1 MNHSEQVAK
10 KIIERLRPGCNMTFR
25 VHQSNG
31 ECDFELFHNLT
42 AVAEV
47 EVTMLTD
54 ASMRQTRARIL
65 NAKQGGQFVQGSK
78 CQKGWSVYLT
88 EGADDIKRIRQLID
102 DYLAPIEASG
112 AEEFS
117 FHTDAATSP
126 AICKIFRDL
135 GVQAGCVTKWKPPEN
150 RICIDGPSYGGKVE
164 TTVATDAIMQEANK
178 GDNIKKL
185 AQAGEQMEGHLFVY
199 VDPRFFLPWKIL
211 VDTPEVNEVAA
222 LPKEI
227 THIWAATETFRSPD
241 EFVVWAAKKGCFW
254 QLPRRCVVP

>member
-31 ECDFELFHNLT
+31 ECDFELFHNHT

-54 ASMRQTRARIL
+54 ASMRQTRARIFT
-65 NAKQGGQFVQGSK
+65 AKQGGQFVQGSK

-88 EGADDIKRIRQLID
+88 EGADDIKKIRKLVD

-112 AEEFS
+112 AERFF
-117 FHTDAATSP
+117 FHMDAATSP

-135 GVQAGCVTKWKPPEN
+135 GIEAGCVTKWKPDQHHEDDTRRATACLPCTCLHYQPSRIKNAVRIADSDMPPE
-150 RICIDGPSYGGKVE
+150 
-164 TTVATDAIMQEANK
+164 
-178 GDNIKKL
+178 
-185 AQAGEQMEGHLFVY
+185 H
-199 VDPRFFLPWKIL
+199 
-211 VDTPEVNEVAA
+211 
-222 LPKEI
+222 
-227 THIWAATETFRSPD
+227 
-241 EFVVWAAKKGCFW
+241 
-254 QLPRRCVVP
+254 RRTKRPCQ